1 MAGRGG
7 GRARAGGQSTSA
19 GVAGP
24 DADAEAE
31 AESLPEAAGELGF
44 PSRSPNRR
52 GFCGGW
58 NLGEKSASGVE
69 LESVAVYR
77 RLWPDNA

>member
-52 GFCGGW
+52 GFCVLKYFGW
-58 NLGEKSASGVE
+58 LNRARK
-69 LESVAVYR
+69 
-77 RLWPDNA
+77 